1 MPKKYKTAVALRH
14 AIEDRL
20 AKIAGQ
26 EKVSVERLRRHV
38 AFERLLSRIF
48 SYPHSLWILK
58 GGYAMELRL
67 KRARATKDVDLAMSE
82 GILASLK
89 AEEVWDSVFDHLVK
103 ALAIDLDDFFTF
115 EIRKKPAS
123 LFAPPFGG
131 MRFFVDAILG
141 TRLFARF
148 QIDIG
153 AGDIELLPTEVLK
166 SKNLLSFAGFDCPL
180 FPAISKEQQFAEKLH
195 AYTKIRK
202 GRMGTRIKDLID
214 MVLLIQEG
222 SMKTAKVLEALHMTF
237 NKRNTHPLPSELPV
251 PPQEWLKRFDSLTT
265 ECQLV
270 ITLADAFELTNAYY
284 SSLKM

>member
-1 MPKKYKTAVALRH
+1 MPKKYKSAIALRH

-20 AKIAGQ
+20 TKIAEQ
-26 EKVSVERLRRHV
+26 EKIGVERLRRHL

-48 SYPHSLWILK
+48 SYPHSTWILK

-82 GILASLK
+82 AILANLRT
-89 AEEVWDSVFDHLVK
+89 EDVWGSVFDHLVK
-103 ALAIDLDDFFTF
+103 ALSIDLDDFFTF

-123 LFAPPFGG
+123 LFGPPYGG

-153 AGDIELLPTEVLK
+153 AGDVELLPTESLK
-166 SKNLLSFAGFDCPL
+166 CKNLLSFAGFDCPL

-195 AYTKIRK
+195 AYTTLRK
-202 GRMGTRIKDLID
+202 GQMGTRIKDLVD
-214 MVLLIQEG
+214 MVLLIQVG
-222 SMKTAKVLEALHMTF
+222 MDTAKVIEALHMTF
-237 NKRNTHPLPSELPV
+237 NKRNTHPLPPELPF
-251 PPQEWLKRFDSLTT
+251 PPQEWLKKFDSLAS
-265 ECQLV
+265 ECKLD
-270 ITLADAFELTNAYY
+270 LSLEDAFKLASSYY